1 MYMLDEAPMKQK
13 WIQWAN
19 IEQKQIFASCYD
31 DEERRRQAISLIKK
45 MKENKIHH
53 GRKHLASNKVNAL
66 PENMLIY
73 LWLLR
78 YMIHDEHTLKRA
90 IVFFSADKLPFVDED
105 KRNIF
110 HPDWIKRNIIQ
121 PSMDVIDLL
130 TTEASKT
137 HQIFATQCGLSMSFI
152 SKRIKESILYAMT
165 SEIIKTIVSNGY
177 PPLLLPDTDD
187 QRQQIVSIQQ
197 QVSKMNS
204 EDIYSVEQ
212 DLYTIFFQAIPYMIE
227 KNIDSCWEG
236 MLQHFYKSDD
246 FVTDKSWPLKK
257 SEACKKT
264 AAGKPREYNE
274 NIDYN
279 PGMHHFNI
287 LLPLRKKDESVEF
300 LTISEFFTAI
310 RIGNVPCKQLLL
322 RPLPTNNVQEK
333 TKKRNRPKV
342 QYNENSDENEEEKN
356 DDDEESKVDNEEGE
370 TPIKKTAKRTRTS
383 TPKAS
388 KTMTVAK
395 TAEKL
400 QLENDMKK
408 KITEM
413 EETFEQLKQSL
424 AENDTVKELFNK
436 FEDKWDIVKLKLDKY
451 KDMK

>member
-1 MYMLDEAPMKQK
+1 MYVFDEAPMKQK

-78 YMIHDEHTLKRA
+78 YMIHDEDTLKRA

-110 HPDWIKRNIIQ
+110 HPDWIKSNIIQ
-121 PSMDVIDLL
+121 PTMDVMDLL

-177 PPLLLPDTDD
+177 PPLFLPDTDD

-204 EDIYSVEQ
+204 EDIWSVEQ

-287 LLPLRKKDESVEF
+287 LLPLWKKDESVEF

-333 TKKRNRPKV
+333 TKKRHRPAV

-356 DDDEESKVDNEEGE
+356 DDDEDSKDDNEEGE
-370 TPIKKTAKRTRTS
+370 TPIKKRAKRTRTT

-395 TAEKL
+395 SAEKL